1 MAFDRPV
8 LRRTPGLLFWRL
20 LGTGRGPSTTLGA
33 DLRRWALLAVWRDE
47 RALEEFLECSPIPA
61 RWRREA
67 VETWHV
73 RLAPISSRGRWNGVE
88 PFTPAP
94 FTPAPFT
101 PAPITATPFT
111 PEPFTPRTGQHPI
124 QGTTPPGLERLAQ
137 GMTPPG
143 VEHLAQGMAP
153 PGVEHLAQGA
163 GLSGVERLTQGRE
176 PSGLER
182 LAARERASSPAAS
195 PGERAGGGP
204 VAVLT
209 RASIRP
215 SRLLAFYRSV
225 PSVDRLLR
233 AQEGCLASVG
243 LGEWPL
249 ARQATFSLWRDAA
262 AVRAFAYAGRAH
274 REVIERV
281 RAHDWYS
288 EELFA
293 RFVPYAS
300 AGTWDGTDPLADAVA
315 ALLTGPQADPGAGR
329 PPGAAHGS

>member
-1 MAFDRPV
+1 
-8 LRRTPGLLFWRL
+8 
-20 LGTGRGPSTTLGA
+20 
-33 DLRRWALLAVWRDE
+33 
-47 RALEEFLECSPIPA
+47 I
-61 RWRREA
+61 
-67 VETWHV
+67 
-73 RLAPISSRGRWNGVE
+73 
-88 PFTPAP
+88 
-94 FTPAPFT
+94 
-101 PAPITATPFT
+101 
-111 PEPFTPRTGQHPI
+111 
-124 QGTTPPGLERLAQ
+124 Q

-143 VEHLAQGMAP
+143 VEHLAPGRTP
-153 PGVEHLAQGA
+153 PGLEQLARGT
-163 GLSGVERLTQGRE
+163 GPSGVERLTQGRE
-176 PSGLER
+176 RSGLER
-182 LAARERASSPAAS
+182 LAARERASSPAA
-195 PGERAGGGP
+195 PGERPGGGP

-215 SRLLAFYRSV
+215 SRLVAFYRSV

-233 AQEGCLASVG
+233 AQDGCLASVG

-300 AGTWDGTDPLADAVA
+300 AGTWDGADPLADPVA
-315 ALLTGPQADPGAGR
+315 TLLADSRGDPGAGR
-329 PPGAAHGS
+329 PPGAAPGS

>member
-47 RALEEFLECSPIPA
+47 RALEEFLERSPIPA

-88 PFTPAP
+88 PFTPAS
-94 FTPAPFT
+94 FTPAPL
-101 PAPITATPFT
+101 
-111 PEPFTPRTGQHPI
+111 TPRTGQHPI
-124 QGTTPPGLERLAQ
+124 QGMTPPGVEHLAQ

-143 VEHLAQGMAP
+143 VEHLAQGMTP
-153 PGVEHLAQGA
+153 PGLEHLAQGMA
-163 GLSGVERLTQGRE
+163 PPRLEHLAQETVLSGAERLTQGRE

-182 LAARERASSPAAS
+182 LAARERASSPAGS

-300 AGTWDGTDPLADAVA
+300 TGTWDGADPLADSVA
-315 ALLTGPQADPGAGR
+315 ALLAGPQADPGAGR
-329 PPGAAHGS
+329 PPGAAPGS